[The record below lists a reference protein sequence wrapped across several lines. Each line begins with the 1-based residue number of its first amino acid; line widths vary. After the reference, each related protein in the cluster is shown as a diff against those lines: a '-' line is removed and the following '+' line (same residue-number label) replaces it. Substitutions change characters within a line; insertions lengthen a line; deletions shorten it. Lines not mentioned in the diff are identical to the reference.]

1 MNTENENNVSVDEAV
16 QCEVTENSTEMETKD
31 CGKLKLNY
39 PQTLKVG
46 LGFAVVMIFWQVYN
60 FVVPLLLEDAFGFSN
75 TIRNLIVGIASA
87 MCIVLLPVFG
97 KFSDKCRSRFGRRTP
112 FIVIGT
118 VITIVAMV
126 LVPVSVQKQLTD
138 SAVIKSDWGY
148 FFQVENNT
156 IEMTY
161 ASDDLS
167 DYGINKGDVVTRA
180 ELLGAWFD
188 MAKSGNYSVITK
200 ASFNDLMKGRSEA
213 EAREYFQGLYNPSVS
228 NDGLLGVIGTKN
240 YYKDIVLLDSTVDG
254 ARVYMIYSGKAGT
267 VSTYNSATGETKV
280 LENLTEEQKTTLES
294 CKLSKADYDKL
305 SEEYI
310 QFSSFLADAAQNHTA
325 SNVQAKVNWG
335 WFAFFLVAL
344 VLIILAQTVI
354 RTPAVSLMPDVTP
367 SPLRSPGNA
376 MINLVGGVGGGIG
389 FIIYTVT
396 FLLNM
401 KVSTQYWIIF
411 GVLAAALAIVLALF
425 IALVREPKWVA
436 ECNRICKEYGLPT
449 SEDQPKEEETNE
461 PKQNMFKKYGAK
473 KMISFFLIL
482 ASIFMW
488 FIGYYAIAN
497 NMSIYCVK
505 ILNVSAGI
513 ASIVS
518 GASLVVSAIGFIPV
532 GIMAKKVG
540 RRLSIILGYGMAI
553 ISYILVAACVRR
565 GSDTA
570 TVIFMV
576 CYMVSG
582 FGLIFANV
590 NTLPM
595 VLELSTPKDIGTF
608 TGIYYIAT
616 MSAQTLGPIFGGI
629 VMDNIGGSSGIFIFS
644 AVAVGLAGLLMAF
657 VKHGEAPDYV
667 AKVEARRQAKLQA
680 KTAGAGGISVEA
692 VSDDANK
699 DEE

>member
-1 MNTENENNVSVDEAV
+1 MNTENENIVPETNEENVENVPEQEATP
-16 QCEVTENSTEMETKD
+16 EVKD
-31 CGKLKLNY
+31 CAKLKLNY

-46 LGFAVVMIFWQVYN
+46 LGFAVCMIFWQVYN

-87 MCIVLLPVFG
+87 MCMVLLPVFG
-97 KFSDKCRSRFGRRTP
+97 KLSDKCKSKYGRRTP

-118 VITIVAMV
+118 AITIVAMV
-126 LVPVSVQKQLTD
+126 LVPISVQKQLTD

-148 FFQVENNT
+148 FFQVEDNT
-156 IEMTY
+156 IKMVY
-161 ASDDLS
+161 NKDDLS
-167 DYGINKGDVVTRA
+167 DYGIENGQTVTRA

-188 MAKSGNYSVITK
+188 MAKAGKHTYLTK
-200 ASFNDLMKGRSEA
+200 ATYNDLIKTCEEKGVD
-213 EAREYFQGLYNPSVS
+213 ARTYFCSLYNPSVS
-228 NDGLLGVIGTKN
+228 NDGVLGVIGTKN
-240 YYKDIVLLDSTVDG
+240 YYKTVVTCVEKEQT
-254 ARVYMIYSGKAGT
+254 RIYTIYNGKANT
-267 VSTYNSATGETKV
+267 ISEYDSATGV
-280 LENLTEEQKTTLES
+280 LSVIEEANYTDEQAATLASCTLDKES
-294 CKLSKADYDKL
+294 YDALSN
-305 SEEYI
+305 EYI
-310 QFSSFLADAAQNHTA
+310 QYSAYLADATNDHTA

-335 WFAFFLVAL
+335 WFAFFLIAL
-344 VLIILAQTVI
+344 ILIILAQTVI

-389 FIIYTVT
+389 FLIYTVT
-396 FLLNM
+396 FLLNL

-411 GVLAAALAIVLALF
+411 GVLAAALALVLTLF
-425 IALVREPKWVA
+425 ILLVKEPKWVK
-436 ECNRICKEYGLPT
+436 ECNQICKEYGLPT
-449 SEDQPKEEETNE
+449 ADDKVEEEKSDKPKE
-461 PKQNMFKKYGAK
+461 NMFKKYGTK

-505 ILNVSAGI
+505 VLNVSAGI

-518 GASLVVSAIGFIPV
+518 GASLIVAAIGFIPV
-532 GIMAKKVG
+532 GYMAKGVG
-540 RRLSIILGYGMAI
+540 RRISIVFGYSLAI
-553 ISYILVAACVRR
+553 ISYILVACCVRR
-565 GSDTA
+565 GSDAA
-570 TVIFMV
+570 TVIFMI

-595 VLELSTPKDIGTF
+595 VLELSNPKDIGTF

-629 VMDNIGGSSGIFIFS
+629 VMDNVGGSAGVFIFS
-644 AVAVGLAGLLMAF
+644 AVAVAIAALLMFF
-657 VKHGEAPDYV
+657 VKHGEAPDFV
-667 AKVEARRQAKLQA
+667 AKTERKKAEKAKAKEAKAQA
-680 KTAGAGGISVEA
+680 
-692 VSDDANK
+692 
-699 DEE
+699 

>member
-1 MNTENENNVSVDEAV
+1 MNTENENIVPETNDENVEAV
-16 QCEVTENSTEMETKD
+16 SEQEATPEVKD
-31 CGKLKLNY
+31 CANLKLNY

-46 LGFAVVMIFWQVYN
+46 LGFAVCMIFWQVYN

-87 MCIVLLPVFG
+87 MCMVLLPVFG
-97 KFSDKCRSRFGRRTP
+97 KLSDKCKSKFGRRTP

-118 VITIVAMV
+118 AITIVAMV
-126 LVPVSVQKQLTD
+126 LVPISVQKQLTD

-148 FFQVENNT
+148 FFQVEDNT
-156 IEMTY
+156 ISMVY
-161 ASDDLS
+161 NKSDLTA
-167 DYGINKGDVVTRA
+167 YGIEEGERITRA

-188 MAKSGNYSVITK
+188 MAKDGKYTYLTK
-200 ASFNDLMKGRSEA
+200 ATYNDLVKTCSDKGVD
-213 EAREYFQGLYNPSVS
+213 AREYFCSLYNPSVS
-228 NDGLLGVIGTKN
+228 NDGVLGVIGTKN
-240 YYKDIVLLDSTVDG
+240 YYKSVVKCVEKEFFQDGELVSFRVYTIYNGKANTISEYDSQTGVLSVIDENDYTVAQKEILDSC
-254 ARVYMIYSGKAGT
+254 
-267 VSTYNSATGETKV
+267 V
-280 LENLTEEQKTTLES
+280 LDKDS
-294 CKLSKADYDKL
+294 YDALSN
-305 SEEYI
+305 EYI
-310 QFSSFLADAAQNHTA
+310 QYSAYLADATNDHTA

-335 WFAFFLVAL
+335 WFAFFLIAL
-344 VLIILAQTVI
+344 ILIILAQTVI

-389 FIIYTVT
+389 FLIYTVT
-396 FLLNM
+396 FLLNL

-411 GVLAAALAIVLALF
+411 GVLAAALALVLTLF
-425 IALVREPKWVA
+425 ILLVKEPKWVK
-436 ECNRICKEYGLPT
+436 ECNEICKEYGLPT
-449 SEDQPKEEETNE
+449 ADDKPEEEENGEKKPKE
-461 PKQNMFKKYGAK
+461 NMFKKYGTK

-505 ILNVSAGI
+505 VLNVSAGI

-518 GASLVVSAIGFIPV
+518 GASLVVAAIGFIPV
-532 GIMAKKVG
+532 GMMAKKVG
-540 RRLSIILGYGMAI
+540 RRISIIFGYGLAI
-553 ISYILVAACVRR
+553 VSYILVAACVRR
-565 GSDTA
+565 GSDAA

-595 VLELSTPKDIGTF
+595 VLELSNPKDIGTF

-629 VMDNIGGSSGIFIFS
+629 VMDNVGGSSGVFIFS
-644 AVAVGLAGLLMAF
+644 AVAVTVAALLMAF
-657 VKHGEAPDYV
+657 VKHGEAPDFV
-667 AKVEARRQAKLQA
+667 AKVERKKAEKAKAKEEVAQA
-680 KTAGAGGISVEA
+680 
-692 VSDDANK
+692 
-699 DEE
+699 

>member
-1 MNTENENNVSVDEAV
+1 MNTDNNNKSDVV
-16 QCEVTENSTEMETKD
+16 QEQAEPVQETTTEIKD
-31 CGKLKLNY
+31 CAKLKLNY

-46 LGFAVVMIFWQVYN
+46 LGFAVCMIFWQVYN

-97 KFSDKCRSRFGRRTP
+97 KFSDKCKSRFGRRTP

-118 VITIVAMV
+118 AITIVAMV

-138 SAVIKSDWGY
+138 SAVVKSDWGY
-148 FFQVENNT
+148 FFQVQDSSITMEYNK
-156 IEMTY
+156 
-161 ASDDLS
+161 DDLA
-167 DYGINKGDVVTRA
+167 DYGINKGDTISRA
-180 ELLGAWFD
+180 QLLGAWYD
-188 MAKSGNYSVITK
+188 MAEDGNYTYLTK
-200 ASFNDLMKGRSEA
+200 ATFADLKKTCEDKNVN
-213 EAREYFQGLYNPSVS
+213 ARDYFASLYNPSVS

-240 YYKDIVLLDSTVDG
+240 YYKNVVEYEVVDG
-254 ARVYMIYSGKAGT
+254 YRVYTIYDGKANT
-267 VSTYNSATGETKV
+267 VSTYNSKDGSTKDIAEADLTDAQKAKLNACV
-280 LENLTEEQKTTLES
+280 LEKGEYDE
-294 CKLSKADYDKL
+294 LSN
-305 SEEYI
+305 SYI
-310 QFSSFLADAAQNHTA
+310 QYSAYLADAANDHTA
-325 SNVQAKVNWG
+325 ANVQSKVNWA
-335 WFAFFLVAL
+335 WFAFFLIAL
-344 VLIILAQTVI
+344 ILIILAQTVI

-389 FIIYTVT
+389 FLIYTIT
-396 FLLNM
+396 FLLNL

-411 GVLAAALAIVLALF
+411 GVLAAALALVLVLF
-425 IALVREPKWVA
+425 ILLVREPKWVK
-436 ECNRICKEYGLPT
+436 ECNQICKEYGLPT
-449 SEDQPKEEETNE
+449 SDDQPEEKEDK
-461 PKQNMFKKYGAK
+461 PKENMFKRYGAK

-532 GIMAKKVG
+532 GYMAKGVG
-540 RRLSIILGYGMAI
+540 RRLSIIFGYALAI
-553 ISYILVAACVRR
+553 VSYILVAACVKR
-565 GSDTA
+565 GSESA

-629 VMDNIGGSSGIFIFS
+629 VMDNVGGSAGVFIFS
-644 AVAVGLAGLLMAF
+644 AVAVAIAGLLMFF
-657 VKHGEAPDYV
+657 VKHGEAPDFV
-667 AKVEARRQAKLQA
+667 AKMQKRREAKSKA
-680 KTAGAGGISVEA
+680 KTESTEA
-692 VSDDANK
+692 
-699 DEE
+699 

>member
-1 MNTENENNVSVDEAV
+1 MNTENENIVPETDEENVENVPEQEATP
-16 QCEVTENSTEMETKD
+16 EVKD
-31 CGKLKLNY
+31 CAKLKLNY

-46 LGFAVVMIFWQVYN
+46 LGFAVCMIFWQVYN

-87 MCIVLLPVFG
+87 MCMVLLPVFG
-97 KFSDKCRSRFGRRTP
+97 KLSDKCKSKYGRRTP

-118 VITIVAMV
+118 AITIVAMV
-126 LVPVSVQKQLTD
+126 LVPISVQKQLTD

-148 FFQVENNT
+148 FFQVEDNT
-156 IEMTY
+156 IKMVY
-161 ASDDLS
+161 NKDDLS
-167 DYGINKGDVVTRA
+167 DYGIENGQTVTRA

-188 MAKSGNYSVITK
+188 MAKAGKHTYLTK
-200 ASFNDLMKGRSEA
+200 ATYNDLIKTCEEKGVD
-213 EAREYFQGLYNPSVS
+213 ARTYFCSLYNPSVS
-228 NDGLLGVIGTKN
+228 NDGVLGVIGTKN
-240 YYKDIVLLDSTVDG
+240 YYKTVVTCVEKEQT
-254 ARVYMIYSGKAGT
+254 RIYTIYNGKANT
-267 VSTYNSATGETKV
+267 ISEYDSATGV
-280 LENLTEEQKTTLES
+280 LSVIEEANYTDEQAATLASCTLDKES
-294 CKLSKADYDKL
+294 YDALSN
-305 SEEYI
+305 EYI
-310 QFSSFLADAAQNHTA
+310 QYSAYLADATNDHTA

-335 WFAFFLVAL
+335 WFAFFLIAL
-344 VLIILAQTVI
+344 ILIILAQTVI

-389 FIIYTVT
+389 FLIYTVT
-396 FLLNM
+396 FLLNL

-411 GVLAAALAIVLALF
+411 GVLAAALALVLTLF
-425 IALVREPKWVA
+425 ILLVKEPKWVK
-436 ECNRICKEYGLPT
+436 ECNQICKEYGLPT
-449 SEDQPKEEETNE
+449 ADDKVEEEKSDKPKE
-461 PKQNMFKKYGAK
+461 NMFKKYGTK

-505 ILNVSAGI
+505 VLNVSAGI

-518 GASLVVSAIGFIPV
+518 GASLIVAAIGFIPV
-532 GIMAKKVG
+532 GYMAKGVG
-540 RRLSIILGYGMAI
+540 RRISIVFGYSLAI
-553 ISYILVAACVRR
+553 ISYILVACCVRR
-565 GSDTA
+565 GSDAA
-570 TVIFMV
+570 TVIFMI

-595 VLELSTPKDIGTF
+595 VLELSNPKDIGTF

-629 VMDNIGGSSGIFIFS
+629 VMDNVGGSAGVFIFS
-644 AVAVGLAGLLMAF
+644 AVAVAIAALLMFF
-657 VKHGEAPDYV
+657 VKHGEAPDFV
-667 AKVEARRQAKLQA
+667 AKTERKKAEKAKAKEAKAQA
-680 KTAGAGGISVEA
+680 
-692 VSDDANK
+692 
-699 DEE
+699 

>member
-1 MNTENENNVSVDEAV
+1 MNTENENIVPETNEENVENVPEQEATP
-16 QCEVTENSTEMETKD
+16 EVKD
-31 CGKLKLNY
+31 CAKLKLNY

-46 LGFAVVMIFWQVYN
+46 LGFAVCMIFWQVYN

-87 MCIVLLPVFG
+87 MCMVLLPVFG
-97 KFSDKCRSRFGRRTP
+97 KLSDKCKSKYGRRTP

-118 VITIVAMV
+118 AITIVAMV
-126 LVPVSVQKQLTD
+126 LVPISVQKQLTD

-148 FFQVENNT
+148 FFQVEDNT
-156 IEMTY
+156 IKMVY
-161 ASDDLS
+161 NKDDLS
-167 DYGINKGDVVTRA
+167 DYGIENGQTVTRA

-188 MAKSGNYSVITK
+188 MAKAGKHTYLTK
-200 ASFNDLMKGRSEA
+200 ATYNDLIKTCEETGVD
-213 EAREYFQGLYNPSVS
+213 ARTYFCSLYNPSVS
-228 NDGLLGVIGTKN
+228 NDGVLGVIGTKN
-240 YYKDIVLLDSTVDG
+240 YYKTVVTCVEKEQT
-254 ARVYMIYSGKAGT
+254 RIYTIYNGKANT
-267 VSTYNSATGETKV
+267 ISEYDSATGV
-280 LENLTEEQKTTLES
+280 LSVIEEANYTDEQAATLASCTLDKES
-294 CKLSKADYDKL
+294 YDALSN
-305 SEEYI
+305 EYI
-310 QFSSFLADAAQNHTA
+310 QYSAYLADATNDHTA

-335 WFAFFLVAL
+335 WFAFFLIAL
-344 VLIILAQTVI
+344 ILIILAQTVI

-389 FIIYTVT
+389 FLIYTVT
-396 FLLNM
+396 FLLNL

-411 GVLAAALAIVLALF
+411 GVLAAALALVLTLF
-425 IALVREPKWVA
+425 ILLVKEPKWVK
-436 ECNRICKEYGLPT
+436 ECNQICKEYGLPT
-449 SEDQPKEEETNE
+449 ADDKVEEEKSDKPKE
-461 PKQNMFKKYGAK
+461 NMFKKYGTK

-505 ILNVSAGI
+505 VLNVSAGI

-518 GASLVVSAIGFIPV
+518 GASLIVAAIGFIPV
-532 GIMAKKVG
+532 GYMAKGVG
-540 RRLSIILGYGMAI
+540 RRISIVFGYSLAI
-553 ISYILVAACVRR
+553 ISYILVACCVRR
-565 GSDTA
+565 GSDAA
-570 TVIFMV
+570 TVIFMI

-595 VLELSTPKDIGTF
+595 VLELSNPKDIGTF

-629 VMDNIGGSSGIFIFS
+629 VMDNVGGSAGVFIFS
-644 AVAVGLAGLLMAF
+644 AVAVAIAALLMFF
-657 VKHGEAPDYV
+657 VKHGEAPDFV
-667 AKVEARRQAKLQA
+667 AKTERKKAEKAKAKEAKAQA
-680 KTAGAGGISVEA
+680 
-692 VSDDANK
+692 
-699 DEE
+699 

>member
-1 MNTENENNVSVDEAV
+1 MNTDNNNNPEVVNEQVEQV
-16 QCEVTENSTEMETKD
+16 QETTTEIKD
-31 CGKLKLNY
+31 CAKLKLNY

-46 LGFAVVMIFWQVYN
+46 LGFAVCMIFWQVYN

-97 KFSDKCRSRFGRRTP
+97 KFSDKCKSRFGRRTP

-118 VITIVAMV
+118 AITIVAMV

-148 FFQVENNT
+148 FFQVESNSIT
-156 IEMTY
+156 MEC
-161 ASDDLS
+161 SDEDLAK
-167 DYGINKGDVVTRA
+167 YGINKADTINNTITR
-180 ELLGAWFD
+180 EQLLGAWYD
-188 MAKSGNYSVITK
+188 LAEKGDYTYITK
-200 ASFNDLMKGRSEA
+200 ATFEDLKNTYKDNAKNHFVS
-213 EAREYFQGLYNPSVS
+213 LYNPSVS
-228 NDGLLGVIGTKN
+228 NDGLLGVIGTKH
-240 YYKDIVLLDSTVDG
+240 YYKNVVEYSVIDG
-254 ARVYMIYSGKAGT
+254 YRVYTIYNGKANT
-267 VSTYNSATGETKV
+267 VSIYNSKNGLTTNIAEADLTNEQKATLASCV
-280 LENLTEEQKTTLES
+280 LEKAEYDE
-294 CKLSKADYDKL
+294 LSDD
-305 SEEYI
+305 YI
-310 QFSSFLADAAQNHTA
+310 QYSAYLADACNDHTA
-325 SNVQAKVNWG
+325 ASVQAKVNWA
-335 WFAFFLVAL
+335 WFAFFLIAL
-344 VLIILAQTVI
+344 ILIILAQTVI

-389 FIIYTVT
+389 FLIYTIT
-396 FLLNM
+396 FLLNL

-411 GVLAAALAIVLALF
+411 GVLAFALALVLLLF
-425 IALVREPKWVA
+425 ILLVKEPKWVK
-436 ECNRICKEYGLPT
+436 ECNQICKEYGLPT
-449 SEDQPKEEETNE
+449 SDDKPEEKADKPKE
-461 PKQNMFKKYGAK
+461 NMFKRYGAK
-473 KMISFFLIL
+473 KMVSFFLIL

-532 GIMAKKVG
+532 GYMAKGVG
-540 RRLSIILGYGMAI
+540 RRLSIIFGYALAI
-553 ISYILVAACVRR
+553 VSYILVAACVKR
-565 GSDTA
+565 GSESA

-595 VLELSTPKDIGTF
+595 VLELSSPKDIGTF

-616 MSAQTLGPIFGGI
+616 MSAQTLGPVFGGI
-629 VMDNIGGSSGIFIFS
+629 VMDNVGGSAGIFIFS
-644 AVAVGLAGLLMAF
+644 AVAVAVAGILMFF
-657 VKHGEAPDYV
+657 VKHGEAPDFV
-667 AKVEARRQAKLQA
+667 AKMQKRREAKLKA
-680 KTAGAGGISVEA
+680 KTETTEA
-692 VSDDANK
+692 
-699 DEE
+699 